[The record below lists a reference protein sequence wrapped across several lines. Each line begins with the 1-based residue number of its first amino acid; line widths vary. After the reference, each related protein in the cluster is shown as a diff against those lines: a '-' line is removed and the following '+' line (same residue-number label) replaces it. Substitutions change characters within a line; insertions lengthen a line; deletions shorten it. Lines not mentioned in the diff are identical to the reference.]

1 MYNFLLDK
9 LEDEYDKRKESDKE
23 ADEEEEEEDD
33 DDNNKSKNDEIL
45 CALKQSIEKI
55 KKYYTFTSGLIYTA
69 ATGKFYSLYIIY
81 YTYIYIFNCC
91 FFNNST
97 RSSYKA

>member
-23 ADEEEEEEDD
+23 EDEEND
-33 DDNNKSKNDEIL
+33 DDNDESENNEIL

-69 ATGKFYSLYIIY
+69 ATGNLSTLHNLLYIY
-81 YTYIYIFNCC
+81 L
-91 FFNNST
+91 
-97 RSSYKA
+97 